1 MPDLKSATLFASD
14 FVRITDVCCHAP
26 RSGFGEDEVV
36 ESPRLI
42 FPRRGVFECGFAH
55 ETVVADSNGA
65 LLFNAGDS
73 YRVRHPCDGGD
84 DCSVFVFPPEV
95 LCEALG
101 DCGLSRPHFEAHPFA
116 FPCVVIDAHAQYRE
130 RMLHHALRLRGL
142 DALGVEEASGSLLDL
157 LAAQI
162 AGHPVPERRTST
174 TPQQALVEQARAL
187 LSSRPEAR
195 LSLGE
200 IAREVHYS
208 PFHLARL
215 FRAEVGTSL
224 HQYRLRLRLAV
235 ALERLLQG
243 EDDLSRLALD
253 LGFDS
258 HSHFTASFKRCFGR
272 TPSQVR
278 ADLTACRLQELRKI
292 LIAR

>member
-1 MPDLKSATLFASD
+1 MLDLKSATLFVSD

-26 RSGFGEDEVV
+26 RSGFGEDEIV

-42 FPRRGVFECGFAH
+42 FPRRGVFECGFGR
-55 ETVVADSNGA
+55 ETMVADSNGV
-65 LLFNAGDS
+65 LLFNAGDC

-95 LCEALG
+95 LCEALA
-101 DCGLSRPHFEAHPFA
+101 DYGLSRPHVEAHPFA
-116 FPCVVIDAHAQYRE
+116 FPAVLIDTGAQYRE

-142 DALGVEEASGSLLDL
+142 DSLGAEEAAGSLLEL

-162 AGHPVPERRTST
+162 AGYPVPERRMST
-174 TPQQALVEQARAL
+174 PPQQRSVEQARAL

-200 IAREVHYS
+200 IAHQVHYS

-215 FRAEVGTSL
+215 FRAEVGATL
-224 HQYRLRLRLAV
+224 HQYRLRLRLAA
-235 ALERLLQG
+235 ALERIAQG

-278 ADLTACRLQELRKI
+278 ADLTRSRLQELRKI
-292 LIAR
+292 LIAH